1 MTPILAP
8 PAPSTKRRMA
18 REEVEARLTAERV
31 VREAKDQAE
40 AILAKAKADSASTTE
55 NAWREGELK
64 SETQLAA
71 RWLALRQAEGA
82 HFDNDTER
90 VIGIAVALAERL
102 LGEALD
108 LAPERIA
115 ALAAVALEEA
125 RGARRAVIRA
135 HPIDAEAL
143 RRLSTSGL
151 EARSISVQDDEAMPR
166 GSMEMHTDVGIITA
180 RLPARLQKLAAAV
193 RDAVSAK

>member
-1 MTPILAP
+1 
-8 PAPSTKRRMA
+8 MA
-18 REEVEARLTAERV
+18 REEVEARLTAERI
-31 VREAKDQAE
+31 VREANEQAE
-40 AILAKAKADSASTTE
+40 AILRKAKADSSATTE

-64 SETQLAA
+64 AETMLAA
-71 RWLALRQAEGA
+71 RWLALRQAEAA

-90 VIGIAVALAERL
+90 VIGVAVALAERL
-102 LGEALD
+102 LGDVLD

-115 ALAAVALEEA
+115 SLAAVALDEA

-143 RRLSTSGL
+143 RRLGTSEL
-151 EARSISVQDDEAMPR
+151 EPRSISVQDDEAMPR

-193 RDAVSAK
+193 RDAMGTK